1 MLCSSLR
8 LSESH
13 APPYIQTM
21 KIRPALLGCL
31 LLLTSTLAA
40 YALNDTYAREQDVVN
55 LRLGQRVFVD
65 DGTCGAGQIK
75 EVSGAKMT
83 AGGVVA
89 SKRCIPR
96 SGPKKK

>member
-1 MLCSSLR
+1 MN
-8 LSESH
+8 
-13 APPYIQTM
+13 AP
-21 KIRPALLGCL
+21 RALFACL
-31 LLLTSTLAA
+31 LLGSPLPA
-40 YALNDTYAREQDVVN
+40 YALNDMVAREQDITN
-55 LRLGQRVFVD
+55 LRLGQRIMVD
-65 DGTCGAGQIK
+65 DGTCASGEIK

>member
-1 MLCSSLR
+1 
-8 LSESH
+8 
-13 APPYIQTM
+13 M
-21 KIRPALLGCL
+21 KARPALLACL
-31 LLLTSTLAA
+31 LLFASTPAA
-40 YALNDTYAREQDVVN
+40 RALNDTVAREQDIVN

-75 EVSGAKMT
+75 EVSGSKMT

-96 SGPKKK
+96 SGPKRK